1 MLDVTR
7 ENIQVL
13 LDQSGGKDMIVSC
26 YADMSVTEGFQS
38 LWPQHFKN
46 EVAAIEQRLADDY
59 PARERFARD
68 IENIRQTLGKSAG
81 QTRGIAIFSAAD
93 RGFLQVFRLGVPVG
107 NCLVLDEAPYLVP
120 LLEALHRQRRYLLV
134 LLDSHRAR
142 LYDASWG
149 HTHLL
154 HELEDEI
161 PRRQRSA
168 GETWGKQQAT
178 IARHR
183 EDQLLHFR
191 KELAQAVDKTWPD
204 APFRGLI
211 LLGEHEV
218 VEALRAELPSA
229 LAKQVVHSG
238 PYNWAT
244 QQPEPDAKVHEVLD
258 HVLRAHDARL
268 IAELDRRLREHY
280 LVAAGP
286 QEVMNALR
294 HGQVEYP
301 GFLVLESDRGETA
314 TKCTRCESVFTTLAA
329 TCPFCQGSCEKINLW
344 QEILLFAA
352 RHNIAAH
359 FIADYP
365 ELSRH
370 GGIAAVLSR
379 AEPWEKAPAPAAKA
393 GAAS

>member
-1 MLDVTR
+1 M
-7 ENIQVL
+7 
-13 LDQSGGKDMIVSC
+13 
-26 YADMSVTEGFQS
+26 
-38 LWPQHFKN
+38 
-46 EVAAIEQRLADDY
+46 
-59 PARERFARD
+59 
-68 IENIRQTLGKSAG
+68 
-81 QTRGIAIFSAAD
+81 AIFSAAD
-93 RGFLQVFRLGVPVG
+93 RGFFQTFSLGVPVADRI
-107 NCLVLDEAPYLVP
+107 VLDEVPYLVP
-120 LLEALHRQRRYLLV
+120 LLEAMHRQRRYLLV
-134 LLDSHRAR
+134 LMDSHRAR
-142 LYDASWG
+142 LYEAAWG

-154 HELEDEI
+154 RELEQEI
-161 PRRQRSA
+161 PRRQHSA

-183 EDQLLHFR
+183 EDHLLHFR
-191 KELAQAVDKTWPD
+191 KELAQAIEKAWPD

-218 VEALRAELPSA
+218 VEVLRAELPPA

-244 QQPEPDAKVHEVLD
+244 KQPDLDAAVREVLAD
-258 HVLRAHDARL
+258 ALRAHDARL
-268 IAELDRRLREHY
+268 TAELERRLREHY

-301 GFLVLESDRGETA
+301 GFLVLEPDRGEMA
-314 TKCTRCESVFTTLAA
+314 TRCPRCESVFTTLAA
-329 TCPFCQGSCEKINLW
+329 TCPFCQGTCEKINLW

-352 RHNIAAH
+352 RHNIVAH
-359 FIADYP
+359 FVADYP

-379 AEPWEKAPAPAAKA
+379 AEPWETAPAPAAKA